1 MATFAFICNALLM
14 IFLIISATTNFRA
27 SVKCLA
33 LTGIFGGL
41 TAFFALIAVII
52 FGVTTDTYS
61 YLDVNTGLGLDT
73 YLEKGKWMP
82 RPEYTFL
89 SWSFICEVF
98 AGIFALV
105 SSESSLS
112 CFSLLFSVPRRS

>member
-1 MATFAFICNALLM
+1 MASFAFICNGLHV

-33 LTGIFGGL
+33 LTGILGAL
-41 TAFFALIAVII
+41 TAFFALIACII
-52 FGVTTDTYS
+52 FGVSTDTYS
-61 YLDVNTGLGLDT
+61 FLNPYNGLGLDT

-98 AGIFALV
+98 AGIFSLV
-105 SSESSLS
+105 SSKSNPKPCPLS
-112 CFSLLFSVPRRS
+112 QIHLL